1 MCRQRWVHWVWLV
14 VLGFAFVA
22 GRAHAADDGKRGFIE
37 KVFKDDA
44 GEHKYV
50 VFLPQNYSP
59 IKSSPVMLFLH
70 GAGERGTDGR
80 AHLNVGLGALVK
92 AREATFPAIV
102 VFPQCENN
110 HGRVLQGWLAGTD
123 DANRALKIFE
133 QVEQD
138 YRIDPK
144 RRILTGWSMGG
155 FGAWSIAA
163 ADPSRWSAL
172 APIAGGGQAEWA
184 EKLKDLPIWAWHG
197 DDDHAVIVNRSRE
210 MVESLKKA
218 GAAPRY
224 NEIVGGDHNSWKV
237 AYADDRLIAWM
248 LDPTNVDPDKLP
260 TPKDTLAPKQVFVEQ
275 FIPAMEI
282 PGAMYARLGNQMLE
296 AVAYSAPK
304 QIPQDMLKGR
314 INDIVDFTNVE
325 GYGFQVQFSGI
336 SYNSQL
342 NQIRVKGAA
351 KDRLNLQIGLSNATM
366 TIGNTWVTGEDHSA
380 SAGAIQVV
388 MGHRR
393 PVWLDIDVQPYVE
406 NRRIRLKPIASRFD
420 IPNDNWYVTSPAG
433 VSVSGFGMTRDK
445 VSNGLVSGL
454 YGQKQRI
461 SREVQNAV
469 PKLIEEIEKKMAE
482 FGEAGTFADRFW
494 PIPVYKPRTR
504 IFPQEIT
511 TDENGITLVMGL
523 SAAAMDPRKTP
534 PKPEIVDVKA
544 PLPAELSTLTSLQV
558 GLAPGVLEPLTE
570 LLVKADLAHIHL
582 LDIPEDTFAKLAD
595 PATLSEAIPELKRH
609 KNAELWTEL
618 SLARGIHVEDITASG
633 GPTRVQFHVPKL
645 LITTSI
651 IPAGARRG
659 SPDPAA
665 DSGRPAVGAAA
676 GSGDPRRAQ
685 ISDPRRVQ
693 PIVVFEIDLKQNGF
707 AEIVKPDSQSRGIR
721 FGWDGDPQITLKCRF
736 ADGYEAENKVINSDL
751 IEGWLQSSWK
761 AWTGLAPVTSAN
773 VPDLDFGI
781 SKMRLSNAGWFTPHL
796 FATFTPPGV
805 KLTNLTEV
813 DFVYETKGP
822 YSDWSNAKYKLEPG
836 KSHEFDISYPLTYRR
851 NGEIYTLAP
860 GSHSEFRVPLK
871 GGPPSLFQARE
882 TP

>member
-1 MCRQRWVHWVWLV
+1 MCRNWSAHSVWLV
-14 VLGFAFVA
+14 VLGFAVVA
-22 GRAHAADDGKRGFIE
+22 GRANAADDSKRGFIE

-50 VFLPQNYSP
+50 VFVPQNYSP
-59 IKSSPVMLFLH
+59 IKSSPVILFLH

-80 AHLNVGLGALVK
+80 APLNIGLGALVK
-92 AREATFPAIV
+92 AREANFPAIV
-102 VFPQCENN
+102 VFPQCENTR
-110 HGRVLQGWLAGTD
+110 GRVLHGWTAGTD
-123 DANRALKIFE
+123 DADRALKILE

-155 FGAWSIAA
+155 FGAWSLAA

-197 DDDHAVIVNRSRE
+197 DDDHAVLVNRSRE
-210 MVESLKKA
+210 MIEALKTA
-218 GAAPRY
+218 GAAPRFT
-224 NEIVGGDHNSWKV
+224 EIAGGDHESWRV

-248 LDPTNVDPDKLP
+248 LDPAHVDPDKLP
-260 TPKDTLAPKQVFVEQ
+260 APKEKLVPKQVFVDQ
-275 FIPAMEI
+275 FIPALEI

-304 QIPQDMLKGR
+304 QIPQYLLSGR
-314 INDIVDFTNVE
+314 INDIFDSTSSD
-325 GYGFQVQFSGI
+325 GYNFSVQFSGI

-342 NQIRVKGAA
+342 NQVRVKGTA

-393 PVWLDIDVQPYVE
+393 PVWLDIDVQPYIE

-420 IPNDNWYVTSPAG
+420 IAQDNWYVTSPAG
-433 VSVSGFGMTRDK
+433 VSVRGFGMTREK
-445 VSNGLVSGL
+445 VSSGLVSGL

-461 SREVQNAV
+461 AREVQNAV
-469 PKLIEEIEKKMAE
+469 PKMIEAIEKKMAE

-504 IFPQEIT
+504 IYPQEIS
-511 TDENGITLVMGL
+511 TDENGITVILGL
-523 SAAAMDPRKTP
+523 SAAAMDLRKP
-534 PKPEIVDVKA
+534 PSKPEIVDLKA
-544 PLPAELSTLTSLQV
+544 SLPDDLPTLRSLQV

-570 LLVKADLAHIHL
+570 LLVKADVGRIHL
-582 LDIPEDTFAKLAD
+582 LDIPENTFAKLAD
-595 PATLSEAIPELKRH
+595 RAALTAAIPDLKRH
-609 KNAELWTEL
+609 ANMELWTEL
-618 SLARGIHVEDITASG
+618 SLAGGIGTKDQIEKDG
-633 GPTRVQFHVPKL
+633 QTRVQFHAPKL

-651 IPAGARRG
+651 LPAGARRG
-659 SPDPAA
+659 APDPAA
-665 DSGRPAVGAAA
+665 DSGSPAVGAAA

-685 ISDPRRVQ
+685 P
-693 PIVVFEIDLKQNGF
+693 VVIFEIDLKQNGF
-707 AEIVKPDSQSRGIR
+707 AELVKPDSQSRGIR
-721 FGWDGDPQITLKCRF
+721 FGWDGDPLITTKCRF
-736 ADGYEAENKVINSDL
+736 ADGYQAENQSINSDQ
-751 IEGWLQSSWK
+751 IDGWVKECWQ
-761 AWTGLAPVTSAN
+761 AWTGLAPVATAN
-773 VPDLDFGI
+773 VPDIDFGI
-781 SKMRLSNAGWFTPHL
+781 SRLRLSNAGWASPHL

-805 KLTNLTEV
+805 KVTNLAEV

-822 YSDWSNAKYKLEPG
+822 YSDWSNTKYKLEAG
-836 KSHEFDISYPLTYRR
+836 KSHEFEISYPLTYRR

-871 GGPPSLFQARE
+871 GGPPSLFQASE

>member
-1 MCRQRWVHWVWLV
+1 MCRKWSVRCVWFVL
-14 VLGFAFVA
+14 LGFVVVA
-22 GRAHAADDGKRGFIE
+22 GRANAADDGKRGFIE
-37 KVFKDDA
+37 KVFKDDT

-50 VFLPQNYSP
+50 VFVPQSYSP
-59 IKSSPVMLFLH
+59 IKSSPVILFLH

-80 AHLNVGLGALVK
+80 APLNVGLGALVK

-102 VFPQCENN
+102 VFPQCENTR
-110 HGRVLQGWLAGTD
+110 GRVLHSWTAGTD
-123 DANRALKIFE
+123 DADRALKILE

-138 YRIDPK
+138 YRTDPK

-197 DDDHAVIVNRSRE
+197 DDDHAVLVNRSRE
-210 MVESLKKA
+210 MIEALKTA
-218 GAAPRY
+218 GATPRF
-224 NEIVGGDHNSWKV
+224 NEIVGGDHESWRV

-248 LDPTNVDPDKLP
+248 LDPANVDPDKLP
-260 TPKDTLAPKQVFVEQ
+260 APQVKLVPKQVFAEQ
-275 FIPAMEI
+275 FTPVLEI

-304 QIPQDMLKGR
+304 QIPQDMLSGR
-314 INDIVDFTNVE
+314 VNDIVDSTSAE
-325 GYGFQVQFSGI
+325 GYTFRVQFSGI

-342 NQIRVKGAA
+342 TQVRVKGTA

-388 MGHRR
+388 MGHRH
-393 PVWLDIDVQPYVE
+393 PVWLDIDVQPYIE

-433 VSVSGFGMTRDK
+433 VSVRGFGLTREK
-445 VSNGLVSGL
+445 VSSGLVNGL

-461 SREVQNAV
+461 SREVQGAV
-469 PKLIEEIEKKMAE
+469 PKMIEAIEKKMAE

-504 IFPQEIT
+504 IYPQEIS
-511 TDENGITLVMGL
+511 TDENGITVILGL
-523 SAAAMDPRKTP
+523 SAASIDLRNVPS
-534 PKPEIVDVKA
+534 KPEIVDLKA
-544 PLPAELSTLTSLQV
+544 SLPEDLPKLRSLQV

-570 LLVKADLAHIHL
+570 LLVKANVGRIHL
-582 LDIPEDTFAKLAD
+582 LDIPENTFAKLVDRAFL
-595 PATLSEAIPELKRH
+595 TEAIPELKRH
-609 KNAELWTEL
+609 PNTELWSEL
-618 SLARGIHVEDITASG
+618 SLAGGIGVRDQTGKDGE
-633 GPTRVQFHVPKL
+633 TRVQFHASKL
-645 LITTSI
+645 LITTSLRKDAKSSQLT
-651 IPAGARRG
+651 P
-659 SPDPAA
+659 
-665 DSGRPAVGAAA
+665 
-676 GSGDPRRAQ
+676 
-685 ISDPRRVQ
+685 IS
-693 PIVVFEIDLKQNGF
+693 VFEIDLKQNGF
-707 AEIVKPDSQSRGIR
+707 AELVKPDSQSRGIR
-721 FGWDGDPQITLKCRF
+721 FGWDGDPLIVTKCRF
-736 ADGYEAENKVINSDL
+736 ADGYQAEDQTINSDL
-751 IEGWLQSSWK
+751 IDGCLKDCWK
-761 AWTGLAPVTSAN
+761 AWTGLAPVATAN

-781 SKMRLSNAGWFTPHL
+781 SRIRLSNAGWASPHL

-805 KLTNLTEV
+805 KVTNLTEV

-822 YSDWSNAKYKLEPG
+822 YSDWSNSKYKLEPG